1 MSLNK
6 PHVGKHKHTE
16 YEARCQKNAFSGC
29 HTWSLSSASAFAT
42 IILKWSTKTGHRVRV
57 FSSIDFPIRLVVTHH
72 YIRAV

>member
-29 HTWSLSSASAFAT
+29 HTWSLS
-42 IILKWSTKTGHRVRV
+42 LKWFTEFGHLNRGDMLTSEQHRCHNEKKKFQRRV
-57 FSSIDFPIRLVVTHH
+57 
-72 YIRAV
+72 

>member
-42 IILKWSTKTGHRVRV
+42 IILKWFTEFGHLNRGDMLTSEQHRC
-57 FSSIDFPIRLVVTHH
+57 HNE
-72 YIRAV
+72 

>member
-1 MSLNK
+1 CEGRFPAEVSLNK

-42 IILKWSTKTGHRVRV
+42 II
-57 FSSIDFPIRLVVTHH
+57 SSFCERDAANV
-72 YIRAV
+72 